1 MNANNNAAAAAAPGQ
16 GAPPGGFDA
25 FHCHNPQCGRARNTL
40 RAQIAHRDV
49 HIQRMEPQLQSKNAE
64 IRRLNQEIRMHQDE
78 IRGLQEKLAA
88 RGTRHE
94 RASVNRV
101 LCLWSNQRLIM
112 AFFTDMA

>member
-1 MNANNNAAAAAAPGQ
+1 
-16 GAPPGGFDA
+16 
-25 FHCHNPQCGRARNTL
+25 
-40 RAQIAHRDV
+40 
-49 HIQRMEPQLQSKNAE
+49 
-64 IRRLNQEIRMHQDE
+64 MHQDE